1 MDPPTA
7 VIDAGC
13 YKLTVVIEVE
23 EFAVEICQIQEISDA
38 AGRTLPNREPYIDA
52 FRNTADPSITNGCRL
67 RVDLRVF
74 FQRKAISLLI
84 PEGLYIKG
92 ESSLPFK
99 INYLQKNKGLRLCIQ
114 YPAVHLN

>member
-1 MDPPTA
+1 MHEKFSSRNNHNIYLPRILMDPPTA

-13 YKLTVVIEVE
+13 YKRTVVIEVE
-23 EFAVEICQIQEISDA
+23 EFAVEICQIQEISDS

-74 FQRKAISLLI
+74 FRRKAISLLI

-92 ESSLPFK
+92 ESLT
-99 INYLQKNKGLRLCIQ
+99 
-114 YPAVHLN
+114 PAIHL